1 MFGAWLRLYLNSPL
15 SIDDHASWR
24 KTSMANI
31 KIQICANRRQTGVWF
46 GGSYSTEAFVN
57 AGHCWPQLFLMCVSE
72 LRTKGCCCLGGAPRD
87 SYQKSCSEA
96 SWQTSFQT
104 IQVCYAQMWMLHAA
118 RNPWSNHPTNS
129 NIKILRKLSS
139 IGKHGSVQ

>member
-1 MFGAWLRLYLNSPL
+1 MITHLGEKPAWPTSKFRFVQIGGKQVYGSVAATARKLLSMLAIAGLN
-15 SIDDHASWR
+15 
-24 KTSMANI
+24 
-31 KIQICANRRQTGVWF
+31 F
-46 GGSYSTEAFVN
+46 
-57 AGHCWPQLFLMCVSE
+57 FLMCVSE